1 MARWQLKGPVGLS
14 VEMAEQIR
22 TDLRDMARARRIAR
36 LAQRV
41 DRVQGQS
48 VGRVAGTSLWA
59 YHRRWNERAVLRAR
73 LLNML
78 VDVCHG

>member
-1 MARWQLKGPVGLS
+1 MWPVGLS

-36 LAQRV
+36 CVRWLRSALDSNWQQAKEADWYRMHALDRRAQSQRMLI
-41 DRVQGQS
+41 DRLMKQ
-48 VGRVAGTSLWA
+48 
-59 YHRRWNERAVLRAR
+59 
-73 LLNML
+73 L